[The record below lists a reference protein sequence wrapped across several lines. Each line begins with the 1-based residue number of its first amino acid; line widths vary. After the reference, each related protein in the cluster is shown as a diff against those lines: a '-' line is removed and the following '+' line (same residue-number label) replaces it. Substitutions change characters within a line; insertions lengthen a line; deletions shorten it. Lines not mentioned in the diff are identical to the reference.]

1 MELTEW
7 IIVVLT
13 MAGASFISGVG
24 VKLSGEFIDYIKR
37 KRTVLK
43 EFIQNGKPK
52 DSK

>member
-24 VKLSGEFIDYIKR
+24 VKLSGEFIEYIKQKR
-37 KRTVLK
+37 KLLK
-43 EFIQNGKPK
+43 ELISNNGKVK
-52 DSK
+52 KE